1 VTLTVRIVDRDP
13 LALGVAIV
21 TVHAGRRAQDS
32 AASPAP
38 PPALD
43 EVDAL
48 SLVDTLSDGE
58 PAAVTEDDPYR
69 DDPAVTDGQLILDLI
84 GHDATSQ
91 DVGELIVAL
100 GMLGAIL
107 AEEAGAATGRD
118 AGDVLREIALRYA
131 A

>member
-43 EVDAL
+43 EADA
-48 SLVDTLSDGE
+48 LSDGE
-58 PAAVTEDDPYR
+58 PAAVAEDDPYR

>member
-1 VTLTVRIVDRDP
+1 MTLTVRIVDRDP

-32 AASPAP
+32 AASLAP
-38 PPALD
+38 SPALD
-43 EVDAL
+43 EADA
-48 SLVDTLSDGE
+48 LSDGE
-58 PAAVTEDDPYR
+58 PAAVAEDDPYR

-107 AEEAGAATGRD
+107 AEEAGAATGRA